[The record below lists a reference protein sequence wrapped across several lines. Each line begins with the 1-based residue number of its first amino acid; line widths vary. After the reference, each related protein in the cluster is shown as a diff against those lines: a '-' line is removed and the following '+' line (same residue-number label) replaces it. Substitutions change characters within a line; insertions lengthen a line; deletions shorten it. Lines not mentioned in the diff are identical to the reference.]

1 MKFGTLVDITEKWQM
16 QKNFWKTP
24 IIYRIMITLKNVIF
38 TRYTSVNMLKFLLNF
53 YFLNLWLHGMAENC

>member
-1 MKFGTLVDITEKWQM
+1 
-16 QKNFWKTP
+16 
-24 IIYRIMITLKNVIF
+24 MITLKNVIF